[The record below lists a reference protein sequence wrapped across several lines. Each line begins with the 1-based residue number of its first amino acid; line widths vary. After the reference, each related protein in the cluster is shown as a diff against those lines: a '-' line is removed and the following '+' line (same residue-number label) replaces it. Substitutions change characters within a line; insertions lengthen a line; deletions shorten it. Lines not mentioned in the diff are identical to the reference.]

1 MFSKASLNLPN
12 FHGACFLSS
21 IAIQRKV
28 IIAIFV
34 VQNTPRKRK
43 WSKIAG
49 LALCFHTFL
58 AAGTF
63 RKIAC
68 GAKAMKRNKQN

>member
-28 IIAIFV
+28 FIAIFV

-49 LALCFHTFL
+49 LALRFHTFL
-58 AAGTF
+58 ISRDF
-63 RKIAC
+63 PEDS
-68 GAKAMKRNKQN
+68 